1 MKLRIGT
8 ADTLDMEWDP
18 QRDILVLVGDGG
30 PALARKL
37 LEQGQRRIIVY
48 CSTPPGEPGE
58 VVVVTSTQELR
69 LALLG
74 FPGLAA
80 GRAGLHRLPSA
91 TITPRE
97 IELVQDVIDE
107 VAQSL
112 GTQLNT
118 IDRFGESWILQGIAN
133 TPAVASW
140 PSIDALREPFRGR
153 PCVIVSPGPSLTRN
167 IEQVLSA

>member
-1 MKLRIGT
+1 
-8 ADTLDMEWDP
+8 MEWDP

-48 CSTPPGEPGE
+48 C
-58 VVVVTSTQELR
+58 
-69 LALLG
+69 
-74 FPGLAA
+74 
-80 GRAGLHRLPSA
+80 
-91 TITPRE
+91 
-97 IELVQDVIDE
+97 
-107 VAQSL
+107 

>member
-1 MKLRIGT
+1 
-8 ADTLDMEWDP
+8 
-18 QRDILVLVGDGG
+18 
-30 PALARKL
+30 
-37 LEQGQRRIIVY
+37 
-48 CSTPPGEPGE
+48 
-58 VVVVTSTQELR
+58 VVTSSQELR

-112 GTQLNT
+112 GTQLNKMEWERWHLFVLGGSSAL
-118 IDRFGESWILQGIAN
+118 IPIVLIMMMRPERV
-133 TPAVASW
+133 VARRLE
-140 PSIDALREPFRGR
+140 DEKRRGT
-153 PCVIVSPGPSLTRN
+153 G
-167 IEQVLSA
+167 